1 MRQFNAPAGK
11 VLFQPGRDCPGFLL
25 LSRGTIRVT
34 LTGPT
39 GRAVVLYRVG
49 PGDVCLQ
56 TFSCLV
62 NGTVYG
68 AEGVAETDLAGALV
82 PASDFRTRFAQDAAF
97 RDRIMRSVATRFS
110 EYQQLVEDVALT
122 GFDARLAKALLR
134 LRDADNRVTA
144 THGELAE
151 ETASGRAYVSRR
163 LAEFARLG
171 LVRQLEGGIEILA
184 ARDLERIVAD
194 AR

>member
-1 MRQFNAPAGK
+1 MRRFKALKGK
-11 VLFQPGRDCPGFLL
+11 RLFQPGQDCPGFLL
-25 LSRGTIRVT
+25 LEFGSIRVT
-34 LTGPT
+34 LTGPN

-62 NGTVYG
+62 NDAPCG
-68 AEGVAETDLAGALV
+68 AEGIAETDLEGELV
-82 PASDFRTRFAQDAAF
+82 PPGAFRTRMAEDAIF
-97 RDRIMRSVATRFS
+97 RDRIMASVALRFA

-134 LRDADNRVTA
+134 LRNDADLVTA
-144 THGELAE
+144 THTDLAR

-163 LAEFARLG
+163 LAEFGRWG
-171 LVRQLEGGIEILA
+171 LVRQGANGVQVLNLRGLEEISTDT
-184 ARDLERIVAD
+184 R
-194 AR
+194 